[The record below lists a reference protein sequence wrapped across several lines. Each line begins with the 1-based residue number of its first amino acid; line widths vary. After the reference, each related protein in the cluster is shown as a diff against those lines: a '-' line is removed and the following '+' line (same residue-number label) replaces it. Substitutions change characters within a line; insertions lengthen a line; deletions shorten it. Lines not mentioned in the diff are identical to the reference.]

1 MLWVLIILLLFVIVQ
16 ICINVLRKFFLNKSD
31 VSQIR
36 LNDSKRTKYSKY
48 EKNIELNDILRDKL
62 IESRF
67 SNQEDVVEFISDI
80 LSDTKNLEQLSN
92 SRSDII
98 KEWNK
103 LVYEKP
109 IKNKK
114 DLINTIKILVDE
126 KKIPE

>member
-1 MLWVLIILLLFVIVQ
+1 M
-16 ICINVLRKFFLNKSD
+16 
-31 VSQIR
+31 
-36 LNDSKRTKYSKY
+36 
-48 EKNIELNDILRDKL
+48 
-62 IESRF
+62 
-67 SNQEDVVEFISDI
+67 EFISDI